1 MKSMT
6 KRDIADIALVILML
20 NFILRLLNSIMNLI
34 FMVLTVCYD
43 PIVTNYRPQNLII
56 LNIIKPAFLIAI
68 TAVLIWVLIYQ
79 RKRILDCFFPDS
91 DQFSVDLSFELKSF
105 TEYSF
110 WVKLIGIVCF
120 LVSLIEDLPALIGYI
135 SMFFYQFSSKNP
147 PANVV
152 FHYGFFSIII
162 SLLVIWKADWI
173 GEVLGRLGKNKSDK
187 ETGHPEES

>member
-1 MKSMT
+1 M
-6 KRDIADIALVILML
+6 
-20 NFILRLLNSIMNLI
+20 
-34 FMVLTVCYD
+34 
-43 PIVTNYRPQNLII
+43 
-56 LNIIKPAFLIAI
+56 
-68 TAVLIWVLIYQ
+68 LIYQ
-79 RKRILDCFFPDS
+79 RKRILDYFFPDS
-91 DQFSVDLSFELKSF
+91 DQFLADLSFELKSI

-135 SMFFYQFSSKNP
+135 SIFFYQFSSKNP

-173 GEVLGRLGKNKSDK
+173 GEVLGRLGKSKPEK
-187 ETGHPEES
+187 EPGPPDET